1 MLFDHFYPEVF
12 PFGALDVPDDAAA
25 HWEGPGAFEDKI
37 AAAIEAAPDGIA
49 QVFNVAGVA
58 CATAD
63 HQEAANCAQNMLAYS
78 VFGTNDLPDTAGGWP
93 VSNVEQEYSGSADD
107 AALNAGIERFAADP
121 TAAAYA
127 DLNYRPSGLLHRPL
141 VTLHT
146 TGDPGVPYRHELIYF
161 MRAALLGTDDQL
173 TVLPVERAGHCAFEA
188 QEVVGGLAALL
199 LNADSDLVLALMDPL
214 EALHG
219 IVDADIGTGRL
230 AELVQH
236 QASAF
241 LDRLENE
248 FGFLKQAR
256 HVTTDGLD
264 EVTDVGGNA
273 VDAVQNGLDAVQDV
287 GDDAAD
293 TAQDAIDPVQDV
305 GGDAPG
311 VAQDSVD
318 AVQDAGGNAAAAAQN
333 GVDPVQDLGDEAEE
347 KIEDLF

>member
-1 MLFDHFYPEVF
+1 MS
-12 PFGALDVPDDAAA
+12 
-25 HWEGPGAFEDKI
+25 
-37 AAAIEAAPDGIA
+37 
-49 QVFNVAGVA
+49 NVA
-58 CATAD
+58 
-63 HQEAANCAQNMLAYS
+63 
-78 VFGTNDLPDTAGGWP
+78 
-93 VSNVEQEYSGSADD
+93 QEYSGSADD

-127 DLNYRPSGLLHRPL
+127 DLHYRPSGLLHRPL

-161 MRAALLGTDDQL
+161 MRAALLGTDDML
-173 TVLPVERAGHCAFEA
+173 TVLPVERAGHCAFEP

-264 EVTDVGGNA
+264 EVTGRGR
-273 VDAVQNGLDAVQDV
+273 QMPWTRCRTR
-287 GDDAAD
+287 AAMPRPPPRMAS
-293 TAQDAIDPVQDV
+293 TRCRIWATRQRRR
-305 GGDAPG
+305 
-311 VAQDSVD
+311 
-318 AVQDAGGNAAAAAQN
+318 
-333 GVDPVQDLGDEAEE
+333 
-347 KIEDLF
+347 

>member
-1 MLFDHFYPEVF
+1 MS
-12 PFGALDVPDDAAA
+12 
-25 HWEGPGAFEDKI
+25 
-37 AAAIEAAPDGIA
+37 
-49 QVFNVAGVA
+49 Q
-58 CATAD
+58 
-63 HQEAANCAQNMLAYS
+63 
-78 VFGTNDLPDTAGGWP
+78 
-93 VSNVEQEYSGSADD
+93 QEYSGSADD

-121 TAAAYA
+121 AAAAYA
-127 DLNYRPSGLLHRPL
+127 DLHYRPSGLLQRPL

-161 MRAALLGTDDQL
+161 TRAALLGTDDKL
-173 TVLPVERAGHCAFEA
+173 TVLPVERAGHCAFKA

-248 FGFLKQAR
+248 FGFLKEAR

-264 EVTDVGGNA
+264 AVTDVGGNA
-273 VDAVQNGLDAVQDV
+273 ADAAQDGLDAVTGRGRQC
-287 GDDAAD
+287 
-293 TAQDAIDPVQDV
+293 
-305 GGDAPG
+305 GGRRPG
-311 VAQDSVD
+311 CHRPG
-318 AVQDAGGNAAAAAQN
+318 AGLGRRCR
-333 GVDPVQDLGDEAEE
+333 GRRPGWRRPWCTDLGDEAKD
-347 KIEDLF
+347 KIRGSVLRRRVVRTRPTTSLHLRRSRVAE